1 MFLKRLLYASASVL
15 MLALACHLGASPASA
30 STILYS
36 TFGPGDTYD
45 MYSGWTIGGPGVYV
59 QGLQFT
65 PTESGVVQTI
75 EIAAFRLAG
84 GTGVN
89 LSLMT
94 DAGDQLGSVI
104 ETVPICCFGDVASIQ
119 LTNSVLHPLLASGTK
134 YWLVVS
140 AIVAGDFFGWTRNLN
155 PPYPLNAQQSMGG
168 PWNIG
173 SSYRGT
179 LRIIGDSSTPTKAT
193 TWGRLKILY
202 R

>member
-30 STILYS
+30 STILFS
-36 TFGPGDTYD
+36 TFGPGDTFD
-45 MYSGWTIGGPGVYV
+45 MTSGWSIGGSGVYV

-65 PTESGVVQTI
+65 PAENGVVQTI

-94 DAGDQLGSVI
+94 DGGDVPGSVL
-104 ETVPICCFGDVASIQ
+104 ETMPICCFGDVASIQ
-119 LTNSVLHPLLASGTK
+119 MVSSVVRPLLTGGTK
-134 YWLVVS
+134 YWLIVS
-140 AIVAGDFFGWTRNLN
+140 PIAAGDYFGWSRNLN
-155 PPYPLNAQQSMGG
+155 PPFLLNAQRSMGG
-168 PWNIG
+168 PWSFG
-173 SSYRGT
+173 LEYRGT
-179 LRIIGDSSTPTKAT
+179 LRILSDTSTPTKAT
-193 TWGRLKILY
+193 TWGRLKVLY